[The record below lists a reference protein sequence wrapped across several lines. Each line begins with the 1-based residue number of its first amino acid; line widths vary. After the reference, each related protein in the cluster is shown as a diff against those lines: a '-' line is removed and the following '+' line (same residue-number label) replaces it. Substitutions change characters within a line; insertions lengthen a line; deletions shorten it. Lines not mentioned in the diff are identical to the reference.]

1 MKQSGWGIASLVCG
15 IAGILLSCVAIGIV
29 PAIVGIVFAIIALA
43 QKNKGHG
50 TAIGGL
56 VCSIV
61 GIITFFLAM
70 FVFTS
75 DDTNDTPK
83 KVSSNEETQIQATE
97 NHSTETATEEK
108 VNEPFKVGDTVET
121 EDLRI
126 TFLKAEP
133 YTDEYD
139 EPAKGHEF
147 YKFEFEFVN
156 ISDSDQYVSS
166 WDFNCYADG
175 YDMESAYSSEDK
187 DLDATLSAGKKTKG
201 VVCFEIPKDAK
212 DISLEYETN
221 YWSESKVCFEV
232 KK

>member
-15 IAGILLSCVAIGIV
+15 IAGVLLACVVIGIV
-29 PAIVGIVFAIIALA
+29 PAIVGIVFAIIALV
-43 QKNKGHG
+43 QKNKGQG

-108 VNEPFKVGDTVET
+108 VNEPFEVGDTVET

-201 VVCFEIPKDAK
+201 VVCFEIPKDDK

>member
-1 MKQSGWGIASLVCG
+1 MKQSGFGIASLVCG
-15 IAGILLSCVAIGIV
+15 IAGILLACVAIGIV
-29 PAIVGIVFAIIALA
+29 PAIAGIVFAIIALV
-43 QKNKGHG
+43 QKNRGNG

-108 VNEPFKVGDTVET
+108 VNEPFNVGDTVET

-139 EPAKGHEF
+139 DPAKGHEF

-201 VVCFEIPKDAK
+201 VVCFEIPNDAK

>member
-1 MKQSGWGIASLVCG
+1 MKQSGFGIASFVCG
-15 IAGILLSCVAIGIV
+15 ITGILLSCVAIGIV
-29 PAIVGIVFAIIALA
+29 PAIVGIVFAIIALV
-43 QKNKGHG
+43 QKNKGQG

-139 EPAKGHEF
+139 DPAKGHEF

>member
-1 MKQSGWGIASLVCG
+1 MKQSGFGIASLVCG
-15 IAGILLSCVAIGIV
+15 ITGILLSCVAIGIV

-50 TAIGGL
+50 TSIGGL

-139 EPAKGHEF
+139 EPANGHEF

>member
-15 IAGILLSCVAIGIV
+15 IVGILLACVVIGIV

-43 QKNKGHG
+43 QKNRGHG

-61 GIITFFLAM
+61 GIIIFFLAM

-83 KVSSNEETQIQATE
+83 KISSNEETQTQ
-97 NHSTETATEEK
+97 ATEEK

-133 YTDEYD
+133 YTEEYD

-156 ISDSDQYVSS
+156 
-166 WDFNCYADG
+166 
-175 YDMESAYSSEDK
+175 
-187 DLDATLSAGKKTKG
+187 
-201 VVCFEIPKDAK
+201 
-212 DISLEYETN
+212 
-221 YWSESKVCFEV
+221 
-232 KK
+232 

>member
-1 MKQSGWGIASLVCG
+1 MKQSGFGIASLVCG
-15 IAGILLSCVAIGIV
+15 IAGVLLACIVIGIV

-43 QKNKGHG
+43 QKNRGHG

-61 GIITFFLAM
+61 GIIIFFLAM

-83 KVSSNEETQIQATE
+83 KISSNEETQTQ
-97 NHSTETATEEK
+97 ATEEK

-133 YTDEYD
+133 YTEEYD

-166 WDFNCYADG
+166 MDFNCYADG
-175 YDMESAYSSEDK
+175 YDMESAYSSKDK

-212 DISLEYETN
+212 NISLEYETN

>member
-15 IAGILLSCVAIGIV
+15 IAGVLLACVVIGIF

-43 QKNKGHG
+43 QKNRGHG

-61 GIITFFLAM
+61 GIIIFFLAM

-83 KVSSNEETQIQATE
+83 KISSNEETQTQ
-97 NHSTETATEEK
+97 ATEEK

-133 YTDEYD
+133 YTEEYD

-156 ISDSDQYVSS
+156 ISDSDQCVSS
-166 WDFNCYADG
+166 LDFNCYADG
-175 YDMESAYSSEDK
+175 YDMESAYSSKDK

-221 YWSESKVCFEV
+221 YWNESKVCFEV

>member
-15 IAGILLSCVAIGIV
+15 IAGVLLACVVIGIF
-29 PAIVGIVFAIIALA
+29 PAIVGIVFAIIALV
-43 QKNKGHG
+43 QKNRGHG

-61 GIITFFLAM
+61 GIIIFFLAM

-83 KVSSNEETQIQATE
+83 KISSNEETQTQ
-97 NHSTETATEEK
+97 ATEEK

-133 YTDEYD
+133 YTEEYD

-156 ISDSDQYVSS
+156 ISDSDQCVSS
-166 WDFNCYADG
+166 LDFNCYADG
-175 YDMESAYSSEDK
+175 YDMESAYSSKDK

-221 YWSESKVCFEV
+221 YWNESKVCFEV

>member
-1 MKQSGWGIASLVCG
+1 MKQSGLGIASLVCG
-15 IAGILLSCVAIGIV
+15 IAGILLACVVIGIV
-29 PAIVGIVFAIIALA
+29 PAIVGIVFAIIAFV
-43 QKNKGHG
+43 QKNRGHG

-61 GIITFFLAM
+61 GIIIFFLAM

-83 KVSSNEETQIQATE
+83 KISSNEEAQTQA
-97 NHSTETATEEK
+97 AEEK

-133 YTDEYD
+133 YTEEYD

-166 WDFNCYADG
+166 MDFNCYADG
-175 YDMESAYSSEDK
+175 YDMESAYSSKDK

-212 DISLEYETN
+212 NISLEYETDF
-221 YWSESKVCFEV
+221 WDESKVCFEV
-232 KK
+232 KNK

>member
-15 IAGILLSCVAIGIV
+15 IAGVLLACVVIGIF

-43 QKNKGHG
+43 QKNRGHG

-61 GIITFFLAM
+61 GIIIFFLAM

-83 KVSSNEETQIQATE
+83 KISSNEETQTQA
-97 NHSTETATEEK
+97 AEEK

-133 YTDEYD
+133 YTEEYD

-156 ISDSDQYVSS
+156 ISDSDQCVSS
-166 WDFNCYADG
+166 LDFNCYADG
-175 YDMESAYSSEDK
+175 YDMESAYSSKDK

-201 VVCFEIPKDAK
+201 VVCFEIPNDAK
-212 DISLEYETN
+212 NISLEYETN